1 MLVGPTLRVLD
12 GGAVP
17 ETQVT
22 SDPWEF
28 QAACV
33 EAFVASWRARPITMS
48 AGWTW

>member
-1 MLVGPTLRVLD
+1 MLRVVD

-17 ETQVT
+17 EAEVI

-33 EAFVASWRARPITMS
+33 EAFVASWRARVQP
-48 AGWTW
+48 GDDRQ